1 MSLLF
6 IGRRCTRAASFVR
19 TRYIFAVMLL
29 LVIGRGAVA
38 AAPTEYQ
45 LKAAFLLNFA
55 KFIDWPQAAF
65 KEPRSPIVICV
76 FGEDPFD
83 RSIDEVVRGQTLG
96 ERPFA
101 VKRVAQIQKDEPC
114 HILFVRSVERE
125 RFERILGGV
134 KNLPILT
141 VGEDEEFAR
150 ASGMINFIVENN
162 KIRFEVNLETAERA
176 GLKFS
181 SRLLQLAKTVRGKR
195 Q

>member
-1 MSLLF
+1 MLF
-6 IGRRCTRAASFVR
+6 I
-19 TRYIFAVMLL
+19 
-29 LVIGRGAVA
+29 VIGRFAVG

-45 LKAAFLLNFA
+45 VKAAFLLNFA

-65 KEPRSPIVICV
+65 KEPRSPVTLCIL
-76 FGEDPFD
+76 GEDPFE
-83 RSIDEVVRGQTLG
+83 RSIDEAVRGQTLG

-101 VKRVAQIQKDEPC
+101 VKRVTQIQKDEPC
-114 HILFVRSVERE
+114 HILFVGSTERE

-162 KIRFEVNLETAERA
+162 KIRFEVNLEAAERA